1 MEPPPPSLEA
11 LVRRRPGAPLT
22 PAKSSLWLWIALLIV
37 TIGVAMYCVGL
48 RH

>member
-22 PAKSSLWLWIALLIV
+22 PERGSRWLWIALLMV
-37 TIGVAMYCVGL
+37 TIGAGMYYVGL
-48 RH
+48 RQ